1 MPFEKLSEHLNGL
14 VVLRTKEFFDERGS
28 FMEMYRSDQ
37 FKEMGIPSS
46 FVQENYSFSKK
57 GVLRGLHFQWA
68 PQMGKLMRILS
79 GRAFL
84 VAADIRKDSPTFGKW
99 YGIETSHEERIQIWA
114 PPGFARGFCAL
125 SDSLE
130 IQYLCT
136 GIYNPECESGIVW
149 NDKDLNINWPVD
161 NPVLSTK
168 DRDAQSLSEWTNN
181 PKSELFAI

>member
-14 VVLRTKEFFDERGS
+14 VVVRTKEFFDERGS

-37 FKEMGIPSS
+37 FKKIGIPDV

-57 GVLRGLHFQWA
+57 GVVRGLHFQWE
-68 PQMGKLMRILS
+68 PKMGKLMRVLS

-84 VAADIRKDSPTFGKW
+84 VAADIRKNSPSFGKW
-99 YGIETSHEERIQIWA
+99 YGLETSHEERIQIWA

-130 IQYLCT
+130 VQYLCT
-136 GIYNPECESGIVW
+136 AIYNKECESGIKW
-149 NDKDLNINWPVD
+149 DDKDLNITWPVN
-161 NPVLSTK
+161 NPILSPK
-168 DRDAQSLSEWTNN
+168 DRDAQSLDEWMKN
-181 PKSELFAI
+181 PTSELFKI

>member
-1 MPFEKLSEHLNGL
+1 MPFEKITEHLNGI

-28 FMEMYRSDQ
+28 FMEMYRSDL
-37 FKEMGIPSS
+37 FNKFGITQP

-57 GVLRGLHFQWA
+57 GVIRGLHFQWE
-68 PQMGKLMRILS
+68 PMMGKLMRVLS

-84 VAADIRKDSPTFGKW
+84 VAADIRKNSPSFGKW
-99 YGIETSHEERIQIWA
+99 YGLETSHDERLQVWA

-136 GIYNPECESGIVW
+136 GIYNPESESGIRW
-149 NDKDLNINWPVD
+149 DDKSLNIDWPVN
-161 NPVLSTK
+161 NPVLSKK
-168 DRDAQSLSEWTNN
+168 DRDARSLEEWANN
-181 PKSELFAI
+181 PDSELFSI